1 MNRKVAIQLTD
12 PALPAACHLIEEL
25 DAYLGS
31 LYPPECNHLLPV
43 EVLQQSNVT
52 FLTASLDG
60 RLVGCGA
67 FVNQGEYAEIKR
79 MYVVPECRGM
89 KIGKRILQEL
99 EKHIISGGLKIAR
112 LETGIHQPEALGLYT
127 GMGYQKRKAFGSY
140 RDDEYMSVFMEKKL
154 G

>member
-1 MNRKVAIQLTD
+1 MNRKVTVQVTN
-12 PALPAACHLIEEL
+12 PALPAARHLIEEL

-43 EVLQQSNVT
+43 KALQKPNVI
-52 FLTASLDG
+52 FLTACLDG
-60 RLVGCGA
+60 KMVGCGA
-67 FVNQGEYAEIKR
+67 YVNHREYAEIKR

-99 EKHIISGGLKIAR
+99 EKRIISGGLKIAR
-112 LETGIHQPEALGLYT
+112 LETGVHQPEALVLYA

-140 RDDEYMSVFMEKKL
+140 RNDEYMSVFMEKKL